1 MAWTGSGVMRMTVS
15 PTIVFSTVLALAAF
29 TFLSSS
35 AEAQLLFGSRLGEAH
50 YQGDDTKIIMSV
62 GADMLR
68 NASDG
73 ESRPW
78 SNPQTGNSGTI
89 TILRSYKRGEL
100 PCRDAEVNSRLKER
114 SVVYVLPVCQ
124 IADGSWKFAPK

>member
-1 MAWTGSGVMRMTVS
+1 MKVNRATMFGSA
-15 PTIVFSTVLALAAF
+15 LALAAF
-29 TFLSSS
+29 ALLTTS

-50 YQGDDTKIIMSV
+50 YQGDDTKIIMRV

-68 NASDG
+68 NAPDG
-73 ESRPW
+73 ESRSW

-89 TILRSYKRGEL
+89 TVLRSYKRGGL
-100 PCRDAEVNSRLKER
+100 PCRDAQVNSKLKER

-124 IADGSWKFAPK
+124 VADGSWKFAAK

>member
-1 MAWTGSGVMRMTVS
+1 MKVNRATMFCWALTLA
-15 PTIVFSTVLALAAF
+15 VFASLTA
-29 TFLSSS
+29 S
-35 AEAQLLFGSRLGEAH
+35 AEAQLLFGSRLGQAH
-50 YQGDDTKIIMSV
+50 YQGDDTKIIMRV
-62 GADMLR
+62 GGDMLR

-89 TILRSYKRGEL
+89 TILRSYKRGDL
-100 PCRDAEVNSRLKER
+100 PCRDAEVNSKLKER

-124 IADGSWKFAPK
+124 VADGSWKIAAK